1 MPRWIET
8 LSGAVHRATAAVK
21 HRERN
26 TGKVERRSQPTARP
40 VPSELQIQ
48 YTPQLDG
55 DPDPGEVVWTWVPFE
70 EDQTLGKD
78 RPVVIIGRRGDVL
91 SGVAL
96 TTKQHDGPNA
106 QLVEVGTGEWDSR
119 HRTSYAKVDRLLD
132 INTDAV
138 RREGAILNRR
148 QFDEVVDAVVRLHQ
162 VVR

>member
-1 MPRWIET
+1 MPRWIDK
-8 LSGAVHRATAAVK
+8 LAGAVQRATATVK

-26 TGKVERRSQPTARP
+26 TGKVERRPQPTAR
-40 VPSELQIQ
+40 VVSGDVRVE

-70 EDQTLGKD
+70 EDHTLGKD
-78 RPVVIIGRRGDVL
+78 RPVVIIGRHGTDL

-96 TTKQHDGPNA
+96 TSKNHGHGSVD
-106 QLVEVGTGEWDSR
+106 VGIGDWDSR

-132 INTDAV
+132 IDPADV

-148 QFDEVVDAVVRLHQ
+148 QFDEVIDAIVRIHDIA
-162 VVR
+162 R